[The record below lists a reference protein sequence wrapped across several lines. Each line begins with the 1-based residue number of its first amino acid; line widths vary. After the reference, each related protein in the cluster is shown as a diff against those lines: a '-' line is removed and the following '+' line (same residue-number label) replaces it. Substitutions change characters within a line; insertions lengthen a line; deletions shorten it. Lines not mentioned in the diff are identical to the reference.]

1 MKIPNGLFT
10 LTKEQ
15 KELSEM
21 IYEGKV
27 IKCLIAPAHTYEEL
41 EKVLPYTKTTFLFPE
56 REMTIQQAQNLISM
70 LVAKPIAEEVLIVTA
85 SMEIILNMIDA
96 CCRVLTGDGDIVPCP
111 VKTFMANPHDIRY
124 GILSNERYATSKEKN
139 HAKDLINGMITK
151 INKAKSFTKAEA
163 DVLKAKVDLIGE
175 KLISHKLKE
184 MIDDK
189 TVSLS
194 EVERLE
200 ARLEELK
207 KHKKDLED
215 AEAAEKKRKKGK

>member
-1 MKIPNGLFT
+1 MKIPANLFT

-124 GILSNERYATSKEKN
+124 GILSNERYATSKEKS
-139 HAKDLINGMITK
+139 HAKDLINKMIDK

-163 DVLKAKVDLIGE
+163 VALKAKVDLIGE
-175 KLISHKLKE
+175 PLVTYKLKE

-189 TVSLS
+189 TVSLT
-194 EVERLE
+194 ELEILE
-200 ARLEELK
+200 AKLAELK
-207 KHKKDLED
+207 KREKEIKD